1 MFSLKENGELE
12 INTYLNGGSAI
23 DPAKLRVPDMNDYLE
38 IDTMGRI
45 KKADGTFDT
54 VDKIECTRKDASGN
68 LKAECSNLAALA
80 TEMAGGL
87 SVEDAVKTV
96 GPKSLVAILKD
107 AGFKAVTGAN
117 GRNMVGPAPATV
129 TDAQQLMTATA
140 VANWFNGAGNR
151 FINRADESAT
161 LPDAATGVE
170 YNVLKEKV
178 DYEALQHQIN
188 ESHIRFKL
196 SVQGLFGS
204 VGYNPQFTIGVSAQQ
219 GGYAVTKDE
228 LEGGMIPALVP
239 ISIVSKVPSFSGDIR
254 MKINQGIAALKSA
267 GKKLTTGSE
276 EAIEKVMS
284 SLEKEEQQLKT
295 LATSLE
301 NIARD
306 PAAPKDI
313 TQETVEKYSDK
324 LKSHQTRGLDIGKTL
339 LDILA
344 AVSST
349 TPVPATTPAELSV
362 AAAP

>member
-12 INTYLNGGSAI
+12 INTYLNGGSAPI

-54 VDKIECTRKDASGN
+54 VDNIDCTRSNKN
-68 LKAECSNLAALA
+68 ECNSLAGLA
-80 TEMAGGL
+80 TAMQNGL
-87 SVEDAVKTV
+87 TIKEAVKTV
-96 GPKSLVAILKD
+96 GPKSLVTILKD
-107 AGFKAVTGAN
+107 VGFKAVTDPVT
-117 GRNMVGPAPATV
+117 GRNMVGPAPTTV

-151 FINRADESAT
+151 FINRAGELQSKTDVE
-161 LPDAATGVE
+161 TGVK
-170 YNVLKEKV
+170 YNLLKEKV

-188 ESHIRFKL
+188 ESHVRFKL

-219 GGYAVTKDE
+219 GGYTVTKDE

-254 MKINQGIAALKSA
+254 MKINQGIAALESS
-267 GKKLTTGSE
+267 GKKLTKDSDK
-276 EAIEKVMS
+276 AIEKVMS

-301 NIARD
+301 NIVRD
-306 PAAPKDI
+306 PAAPKEI
-313 TQETVEKYSDK
+313 SQETVEQYSDK

-339 LDILA
+339 LEILA
-344 AVSST
+344 AVKNGAA
-349 TPVPATTPAELSV
+349 PAPATTPAELSV
-362 AAAP
+362 GA

>member
-12 INTYLNGGSAI
+12 INTYLNGGSAPV
-23 DPAKLRVPDMNDYLE
+23 DPAQLRVPDMNDYLE
-38 IDTMGRI
+38 IDTMGKI
-45 KKADGTFDT
+45 KKADGTLVT
-54 VDKIECTRKDASGN
+54 VDKYDCTRGDTTCTD
-68 LKAECSNLAALA
+68 LDALA
-80 TEMAGGL
+80 TAMAGGL

-96 GPKSLVAILKD
+96 GPKSLVDILKN
-107 AGFKAVTGAN
+107 AGFKAVTDPVT

-151 FINRADESAT
+151 FINRDDESAT

-188 ESHIRFKL
+188 ESHVRFKL

-219 GGYAVTKDE
+219 GGYSVTKDE

-344 AVSST
+344 AVKKGA
-349 TPVPATTPAELSV
+349 TPAPATTPAELSIG
-362 AAAP
+362 A

>member
-12 INTYLNGGSAI
+12 INTYLNGGSAPV
-23 DPAKLRVPDMNDYLE
+23 DPAQLRVPDMNDYLE
-38 IDTMGRI
+38 IDTMGKI
-45 KKADGTFDT
+45 KQGNDFVP
-54 VDKIECTRKDASGN
+54 VDKYNCTRSNTD
-68 LKAECSNLAALA
+68 ECSNLADLA
-80 TEMAGGL
+80 TAMAGGL

-96 GPKSLVAILKD
+96 GPKSLVDILKN
-107 AGFKAVTGAN
+107 AGFKAVTDPVT

-140 VANWFNGAGNR
+140 IANWFNGAGNR
-151 FINRADESAT
+151 FINRDDESAT

-188 ESHIRFKL
+188 ESHVRFKL

-219 GGYAVTKDE
+219 GGYSVTKDE

-344 AVSST
+344 AVKKGA
-349 TPVPATTPAELSV
+349 TPAPATTPAELSV
-362 AAAP
+362 GA